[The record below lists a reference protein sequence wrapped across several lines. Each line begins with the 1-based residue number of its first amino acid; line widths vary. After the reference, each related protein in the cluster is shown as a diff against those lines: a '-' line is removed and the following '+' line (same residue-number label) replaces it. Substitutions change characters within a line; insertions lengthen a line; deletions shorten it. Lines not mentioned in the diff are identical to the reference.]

1 VVSYTAWRREGV
13 GDPGLCGIPARGA
26 QQAN

>member
-1 VVSYTAWRREGV
+1 VVSYTAWRREGA
-13 GDPGLCGIPARGA
+13 GDRELCGIPARGA